1 MLVIFHVNVID
12 RKNLKL
18 SHIYHIFVEKNSIF
32 EMKIF
37 KFVTWYPNM
46 VQICEIIWFNVSWTF
61 IKTKNH
67 LNCFWNIFLFFGT

>member
-1 MLVIFHVNVID
+1 MTHLVMLVIFHVNVID

-37 KFVTWYPNM
+37 KFVT
-46 VQICEIIWFNVSWTF
+46 
-61 IKTKNH
+61 
-67 LNCFWNIFLFFGT
+67 